1 MSVVTAGG
9 DRRPLGL
16 RTASALA
23 LVLAL
28 LVTAVLAWATRVVVH
43 DQEHRLLKERASEVG
58 LVLTSAIGSIP
69 AELSAQGGILQATH
83 GGRGAY
89 EQSAAASVAAGPGK
103 LSFAWLRPQPAG
115 SGFVVIAAAGADLH
129 RGEVVTGTRA
139 RVFHLA
145 MGSKQVVATPVMGSG
160 RILGFALGAPAA
172 PAGTVLYR
180 ESALGP
186 VVSAPRQASTAPF
199 AELDVVLYG
208 TPSADPAQVIVST
221 THQLP
226 LSGDVSRQALPV
238 GASHWFLAIAAR
250 RPLVGSVAA
259 NAQWLVLIG
268 GILASLLIAAVI
280 EAAASRRDAA
290 LALYEGEHQI
300 AETLQ
305 RSLLPQL
312 PGLPGLELAAR
323 YLAAGAGQEVGG
335 DWFDAFP
342 IAGGRVGLAIGD
354 VIGHDLTAASAMA
367 QIRASLRAYAVDGA
381 SPAAVI
387 NRLDHLVDAL
397 GLTQLVTVIYAV
409 LEPAAADGSRL
420 LRYTNAGHLP
430 PLLREPHGPVRPLSG
445 GDSILIGA
453 PIDVNHAEAE
463 VLMQPGSMLLLFT
476 DGLVEVPGVPLG
488 ETLDL
493 LASHVSL
500 HDDGTDVE
508 AMCEHV
514 LATTTDRERRD
525 DIALLVVRTAVPD
538 RAGSDDLRPGTAREH
553 A

>member
-1 MSVVTAGG
+1 VPVATPGG
-9 DRRPLGL
+9 DRRVFVL
-16 RTASALA
+16 RTASVAA

-28 LVTAVLAWATRVVVH
+28 AVTAVLSWATHVVVH
-43 DQEHRLLKERASEVG
+43 DQEHRLVKERAGEVG
-58 LVLTSAIGSIP
+58 LLLTSAIGAIP
-69 AELSAQGGILQATH
+69 SELAAQGGILQATH
-83 GGRGAY
+83 GSRAAY
-89 EQSAAASVAAGPGK
+89 EHSATATVAAGPGH
-103 LSFAWLRPQPAG
+103 LSFAWLRPQPSG
-115 SGFVVIAAAGADLH
+115 SGFVVIAAAGANLH
-129 RGEVVTGTRA
+129 RGEIITGTRA
-139 RVFHLA
+139 ATFRAALRA
-145 MGSKQVVATPVMGSG
+145 KQMVATPVMGTG
-160 RILGFALGAPAA
+160 RTLGFALGPPGA

-186 VVSAPRQASTAPF
+186 VVSPPRQASTAPF

-208 TPSADPAQVIVST
+208 APKADSRQVLVST
-221 THQLP
+221 TRHLP
-226 LSGDVSRQALPV
+226 LSGDVTTQALPV
-238 GASHWFLAIAAR
+238 GASSWFLSISAR

-259 NAQWLVLIG
+259 NAEWLVLFG
-268 GILASLLIAAVI
+268 GILASLLISAVI
-280 EAAASRRDAA
+280 ASAASRRDAA
-290 LALYEGEHQI
+290 MALYEGEHQI

-305 RSLLPQL
+305 RSLLPKL
-312 PGLPGLELAAR
+312 PNLPDLELAAR

-397 GLTQLVTVIYAV
+397 GLTQLVTVFYAV
-409 LEPAAADGSRL
+409 LEPVEADGSRL
-420 LRYTNAGHLP
+420 LRFTNAGHLP
-430 PLLREPHGPVRPLSG
+430 PLLREPNGPVRPLAG

-453 PIDVNHAEAE
+453 PIDVNHSEAE
-463 VLMQPGSMLLLFT
+463 VRMQPGSMLLLFT

-493 LASHVSL
+493 LASNVAL
-500 HDDGTDVE
+500 RDDSTDVE
-508 AMCEHV
+508 AMCDHV

-525 DIALLVVRTAVPD
+525 DVALLVVQTAVPQPVDSGD
-538 RAGSDDLRPGTAREH
+538 RRPDTAHEH